1 MAQPDTQQAPPDF
14 LDADEDDTDSVLDGQ
29 VRDSLTSLRS
39 SILQYQQEN
48 GRTYHAMSAGKYFL
62 PNDDVEVERLD
73 LQHAVMGVTLGG
85 DHCLCPKNNGAKRV
99 LDLGTGSGIWAI
111 EYADAH
117 PEADV
122 IGVDLSPVQPSFVP
136 PNCHFEIDD
145 LEKEWTWSQPFDF
158 IFSRMMTG
166 SFSDNADIV
175 QKAFDRLEPGGY
187 FEAQD
192 MALPIGCDDG
202 TLTEDSALW
211 KWMLLVME
219 GMDRLG
225 RPVRAAQQWKEI
237 MEAVGFEDVVET
249 IFKWPTNRWP
259 RAKSYKDLGMWSL
272 ANMDQ
277 ALEAATLAPLTRTLG
292 WSKEEVMV
300 LVSQARKVLRDP
312 TVHAYWP
319 IHIVYGRKPLSST
332 FVLNTAPP
340 APLVAAPADE
350 VVDT

>member
-1 MAQPDTQQAPPDF
+1 
-14 LDADEDDTDSVLDGQ
+14 
-29 VRDSLTSLRS
+29 
-39 SILQYQQEN
+39 
-48 GRTYHAMSAGKYFL
+48 
-62 PNDDVEVERLD
+62 
-73 LQHAVMGVTLGG
+73 
-85 DHCLCPKNNGAKRV
+85 
-99 LDLGTGSGIWAI
+99 
-111 EYADAH
+111 
-117 PEADV
+117 
-122 IGVDLSPVQPSFVP
+122 
-136 PNCHFEIDD
+136 
-145 LEKEWTWSQPFDF
+145 
-158 IFSRMMTG
+158 
-166 SFSDNADIV
+166 
-175 QKAFDRLEPGGY
+175 
-187 FEAQD
+187 

-319 IHIVYGRKPLSST
+319 MFVHLPMLYLNCAFPSEVANTESQSHRVRKEASLQDIPSQYSTPRTTCSSAGR
-332 FVLNTAPP
+332 
-340 APLVAAPADE
+340 
-350 VVDT
+350 